1 MKRTA
6 IAVLLM
12 IMIAGILIGCS
23 ESEPGATDLPV
34 TPATAEPEAP
44 APAPDT
50 PDEPAQEA
58 PEPEDEVIS
67 AGVSLYYR
75 RDEWYKDLEN
85 AFFMAAEREGINID
99 VQDADTDP
107 AKQAQQLEDF
117 VTKRYNAVAFA
128 PAAPDAL
135 VPVAQ
140 AASDAGVGV
149 FIFDGYMDEPFVD
162 ANVIFDFAQC
172 GVDLGNAV
180 IQWVDTF
187 IPDKEVVNVAIID
200 LPISTQVGVPIIN
213 NFKDTVGKDSRFEI
227 VAQQDGKAD
236 RSVAMSVM
244 ENILT
249 AQRNEVDIIIG
260 NNWDAA
266 MGGLMAAEAAGII
279 DTVAGFSPFWSEEGF
294 LKLEN
299 DEPGFKGGISYSP
312 LILGDSTVKAI
323 VDHFTVG
330 LPQRD
335 VVSPSMTLTTANIHE
350 FDWRAVVD
358 LRN

>member
-1 MKRTA
+1 
-6 IAVLLM
+6 LLL
-12 IMIAGILIGCS
+12 LIIVFGTLAGCS
-23 ESEPGATDLPV
+23 EEDPGA
-34 TPATAEPEAP
+34 PAGSPSPDATSPEKSPEAP
-44 APAPDT
+44 A
-50 PDEPAQEA
+50 E
-58 PEPEDEVIS
+58 IS

-85 AFFMAAEREGINID
+85 AFFMAAEREGVKID
-99 VQDADTDP
+99 IQDADTDP

-117 VTKRYNAVAFA
+117 VTKRFSAIAFA

-135 VPVAQ
+135 VPVAK

-162 ANVIFDFAQC
+162 GNVIFDFAQC
-172 GVDLGNAV
+172 GKDLGNAV
-180 IQWVDTF
+180 IEWTNVFMADKDT
-187 IPDKEVVNVAIID
+187 INVAIID

-213 NFKDTVGKDSRFEI
+213 NFKETIGADSRFVV

-260 NNWDAA
+260 NNYDAA
-266 MGGLMAAEAAGII
+266 MGGVMAAEAAGII
-279 DTVAGFSPFWSEEGF
+279 DRVAGFSAFWGEEGF

-299 DEPGFKGGISYSP
+299 NEPGFKGGISYSP

-323 VDHFTVG
+323 VTHFNGG
-330 LPQRD
+330 LPTRD
-335 VVSPSMTLTTANIHE
+335 VVSPSMILTSANIHE
-350 FDWRAVVD
+350 FDWREVVA
-358 LRN
+358 LRK